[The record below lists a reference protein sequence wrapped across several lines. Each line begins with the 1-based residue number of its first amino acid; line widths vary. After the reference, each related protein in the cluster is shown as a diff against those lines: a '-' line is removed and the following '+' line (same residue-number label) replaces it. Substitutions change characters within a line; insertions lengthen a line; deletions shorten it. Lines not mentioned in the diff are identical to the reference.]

1 MNTFP
6 EVPVCVEAILDKPME
21 KITLCMAIPVGV
33 KSLVWFSP
41 EYCYILTLSK
51 DGKSFDNVTID
62 NSFSYINIGTVLYG
76 TLYYIEERPHVYF
89 TMEDIYL
96 YNYKNTSQLPMETKM
111 ALCRD
116 MLRNEIQPFDLYT
129 SSFIIGFPFM
139 RTNWKEMYDLL
150 PHISYKIHSIRF
162 HFEEEKDYS
171 QQFATNIH
179 TYFYY
184 PLNRKTNDVNV
195 NDLQAERM
203 ETFYVKADPT
213 MDIYHLFSED
223 EKVYIGI
230 ASVQTLK
237 TSLFLGSLFR
247 NMKMDY
253 ELDELEESDGEE
265 DGISKKI
272 LVDTELKL
280 KMICVY
286 NIRFKKWCP
295 LSLA

>member
-1 MNTFP
+1 MNTLP
-6 EVPVCVEAILDKPME
+6 DVPVCVEAILDKPME
-21 KITLCMAIPVGV
+21 KITLCLAIPGGV
-33 KSLVWFSP
+33 KGLVWFSP

-62 NSFSYINIGTVLYG
+62 NSFSYTNIGTVLYG
-76 TLYYIEERPHVYF
+76 TFYFIEERPHVYF
-89 TMEDIYL
+89 TIEDIYL
-96 YNYKNTSQLPMETKM
+96 YKYQTTTQLPIETKM
-111 ALCRD
+111 SICRD
-116 MLRNEIQPFDLYT
+116 ILSNEIQPFDLYT
-129 SSFIIGFPFM
+129 SSFIIGLPFM
-139 RTNWKEMYDLL
+139 RTTWKEMYDLL

-171 QQFATNIH
+171 RPMACKTH

-184 PLNRKTNDVNV
+184 HLNTKKECINM
-195 NDLQAERM
+195 NDLQPERM
-203 ETFYVKADPT
+203 ETFYVKADPI
-213 MDIYHLFSED
+213 MDIYHLFSQD
-223 EKVYIGI
+223 EKTYIGI

-247 NMKMDY
+247 NMKMEYD
-253 ELDELEESDGEE
+253 LDELEESDDE
-265 DGISKKI
+265 DDSISKRI
-272 LVDTELKL
+272 IVDTEVKI